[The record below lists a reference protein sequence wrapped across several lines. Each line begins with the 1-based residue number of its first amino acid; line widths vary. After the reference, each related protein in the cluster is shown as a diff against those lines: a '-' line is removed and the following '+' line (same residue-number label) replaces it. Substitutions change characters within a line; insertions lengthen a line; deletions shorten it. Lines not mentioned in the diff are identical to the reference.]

1 MNHTLKS
8 LVFLSYVLFFFFFF
22 SSLQSTLT
30 LCCGCSEFIFLA
42 DHYNVVHDFYLVK
55 NTGLFNFFYCIVP
68 GSLPPSEQFP
78 RVSLSLDPELGPL
91 FQQSAYC
98 EGELGK
104 RLSRRKPVSSLPT
117 NGGLSSWTSTFTRRK
132 TCLRHMT
139 RTVCAGTLL
148 TPRPP
153 SSAWSPLFL
162 GNAHALGCVAGGK
175 SRQAAGTPRMRSGP
189 AFPPAQERS
198 Q

>member
-1 MNHTLKS
+1 MC
-8 LVFLSYVLFFFFFF
+8 FFFFFF
-22 SSLQSTLT
+22 ISLQSTLT
-30 LCCGCSEFIFLA
+30 LCCGWSEFIFLA
-42 DHYNVVHDFYLVK
+42 DHDNVVHDFYLIK
-55 NTGLFNFFYCIVP
+55 NTGLFNFFCCFVP

-98 EGELGK
+98 EGEPGK

-117 NGGLSSWTSTFTRRK
+117 NGGLSSWTSTFTKRK
-132 TCLRHMT
+132 TCLRHTT

-162 GNAHALGCVAGGK
+162 GEHPCPGVRCWREEQTGGRNAKDAFGTCVSTCTG
-175 SRQAAGTPRMRSGP
+175 
-189 AFPPAQERS
+189 RS